1 MSKFLDKSVCHLG
14 YVGCIKQRWSLGQ
27 IVRECQDFF
36 VGKFL
41 GKLVYM
47 LKKMRNIFLVSALL
61 AVAIPPLTAQA
72 AIVWNEIFYDT
83 DGDYG
88 VGYYAAIDYFQIAT
102 SDNSDDMIVI
112 ISPQYE
118 TSAFLFTSSGY
129 GGVFFDTDG
138 DSVDDIHAYAPR
150 STLSTTNYS
159 NTRQIYRGVDADIA
173 TGCYSTW
180 ILGSD
185 RTYYAVFIPWR
196 CLGAPTSIRA
206 STWLSNAVGYDLAV
220 GDRTVY
226 PVIPAA
232 TTTTVAETTT
242 TTTTVAPTT
251 TTTVA
256 PTTTVDMSLSCD
268 GVVAKNLKT
277 VATFQMTTAVSNAGR
292 LLKFEYYENGKWKVL
307 GQARVVASGKATLN
321 LKKVSISK
329 IGSYPIRATQGSR
342 FICEGD
348 LTVTQKLK
356 AYKK

>member
-1 MSKFLDKSVCHLG
+1 
-14 YVGCIKQRWSLGQ
+14 
-27 IVRECQDFF
+27 
-36 VGKFL
+36 
-41 GKLVYM
+41 M
-47 LKKMRNIFLVSALL
+47 LKKIRNVFLVLALL
-61 AVAIPPLTAQA
+61 AVATPPFAAQA
-72 AIVWNEIFYDT
+72 AIVWSESFYDT
-83 DGDYG
+83 DSDYG
-88 VGYYAAIDYFQIAT
+88 VGYYAAIDSFSLGI
-102 SDNSDDMIVI
+102 SDDSDDMIVI
-112 ISPQYE
+112 IEPQYE
-118 TSAFLFTSSGY
+118 ASAYLFTSSGY

-150 STLSTTNYS
+150 ATLSTTNYS
-159 NTRQIYRGVDADIA
+159 NTRQIYRGVDANIA

-180 ILGSD
+180 ILGLD
-185 RTYYAVFIPWR
+185 RTYYVVFIPWR
-196 CLGAPTSIRA
+196 CLGAPTSILA
-206 STWLSNAVGYDLAV
+206 TTWLSNSVGYDLAV

-226 PVIPAA
+226 PVLPAA
-232 TTTTVAETTT
+232 TVTTVAETTT

-256 PTTTVDMSLSCD
+256 PTTTTTVAPTTTVDASLSCD

-277 VATFQMTTAVSNAGR
+277 GTTFKMTTAVSNAGR

-307 GQARVVASGKATLN
+307 GQARVVASGTATLN

-348 LTVTQKLK
+348 LSVTQKLK

>member
-1 MSKFLDKSVCHLG
+1 
-14 YVGCIKQRWSLGQ
+14 
-27 IVRECQDFF
+27 
-36 VGKFL
+36 
-41 GKLVYM
+41 M
-47 LKKMRNIFLVSALL
+47 LRKIRNVFLVLALL
-61 AVAIPPLTAQA
+61 AVATPPFAAQA
-72 AIVWNEIFYDT
+72 ATIWQELLLDN
-83 DGDYG
+83 DGDWSI
-88 VGYYAAIDYFQIAT
+88 GYYAAIDYVGLST
-102 SDNSDDMIVI
+102 SDNADDLTVI
-112 ISPQYE
+112 IGVE
-118 TSAFLFTSSGY
+118 NEASSIFFSGGGS

-138 DSVDDIHAYAPR
+138 DSVDDIRAYAPSR
-150 STLSTTNYS
+150 TLSPTNFS
-159 NTRQIYRGVDADIA
+159 ITRQIYRGVSAEIA
-173 TGCYSTW
+173 TGCYATW
-180 ILGSD
+180 VLGSSLLF
-185 RTYYAVFIPWR
+185 YAAIIPWR

-206 STWLSNAVGYDLAV
+206 TAWLSNSYGYDFLI

-226 PVIPAA
+226 PVLPAA
-232 TTTTVAETTT
+232 TVTTVAETTTTTTTVAPTTTTTVAPT

-348 LTVTQKLK
+348 LSVTQKLK

>member
-1 MSKFLDKSVCHLG
+1 
-14 YVGCIKQRWSLGQ
+14 
-27 IVRECQDFF
+27 
-36 VGKFL
+36 
-41 GKLVYM
+41 M
-47 LKKMRNIFLVSALL
+47 LRKIRNVFLVLALL
-61 AVAIPPLTAQA
+61 AVATPPFAAQA
-72 AIVWNEIFYDT
+72 AIAWSEIFYDT
-83 DGDYG
+83 DSDYG

-118 TSAFLFTSSGY
+118 TSAYLFTSSGY

-150 STLSTTNYS
+150 ATLSTTNYS

-206 STWLSNAVGYDLAV
+206 TTWLSNSVGYDLAV

-226 PVIPAA
+226 PVLPAA
-232 TTTTVAETTT
+232 TVTTVAETTTTTTTVAPT

-277 VATFQMTTAVSNAGR
+277 GTTFKMTTAVSNAGR

-307 GQARVVASGKATLN
+307 GQARVVASGTATLN

-329 IGSYPIRATQGSR
+329 IGLYPIRATQGSR

-348 LTVTQKLK
+348 LSVAQKLK